1 MKPSDIID
9 KLRMNDL
16 HGKHKWHVQSACAIK
31 GEGLVDAM
39 LKMAD
44 LVKQYRYENK

>member
-9 KLRMNDL
+9 
-16 HGKHKWHVQSACAIK
+16 